1 MRIIIARHGETESNS
16 LGIIQGQLPGKLTE
30 KGIRQAKKI
39 GKFLEKEKIDI
50 ILTSRLRRAYDTA
63 KLISGYVKAPLKV
76 EENLKERNFGV
87 FQGKGREK
95 FFAWERSLKEPWKN
109 KPENGESFEDLYNR
123 EKEVIGIILSRYK
136 DKNVLIVTHGDVSRM
151 LIGILEGKNVIG
163 SCRIKQANACINI
176 FDDGK
181 FKVLNST
188 EHLKDLKSTN
198 RTEI

>member
-1 MRIIIARHGETESNS
+1 MIIARHGETIANS

-30 KGIRQAKKI
+30 KGIEQAKKI
-39 GKFLEKEKIDI
+39 GKFLEKERIDV
-50 ILTSRLRRAYDTA
+50 ILTSGLARAYDTA
-63 KLISGYVKAPLKV
+63 KFISEYVKAPLKV
-76 EENLKERNFGV
+76 ENNLKERNFGV
-87 FQGKGREK
+87 FQGKDREK
-95 FFAWERSLKEPWKN
+95 FFSWERSLKEPWKN
-109 KPENGESFEDLYNR
+109 KPEKGESFEELYNR
-123 EKEVIGIILSRYK
+123 EKKVINIIFNKYNG
-136 DKNVLIVTHGDVSRM
+136 KNVLVVTHGDVSRM

>member
-1 MRIIIARHGETESNS
+1 MRIIIARHGETIANDMR
-16 LGIIQGQLPGKLTE
+16 IIQGQFPGQLNE
-30 KGIRQAKKI
+30 KGIKQAEKI

-50 ILTSRLRRAYDTA
+50 ILTSGLRRAYDTA
-63 KLISGYVKAPLKV
+63 KLISEYVKAPLKI

-87 FQGKGREK
+87 FQGKDRDK

-109 KPENGESFEDLYNR
+109 KPENGESFEELYNR
-123 EKEVIGIILSRYK
+123 EKEVIGVISNKYK

-176 FDDGK
+176 FEDGK
-181 FKVLNST
+181 FTTLNST
-188 EHLKDLKSTN
+188 EHLEDIKSTN
-198 RTEI
+198 GTEI